1 MSNLKKYIKQRVI
14 VVSIALALVFIYCS
28 LINTSDQGSGFFR
41 FSACEWS
48 YLVVVFYSFFI
59 GIIDLIV
66 LALKQRLTWAKFFFF
81 ILIEALLI
89 VGLFISDY
97 INH

>member
-1 MSNLKKYIKQRVI
+1 MNDLKKHIKQRVI
-14 VVSIALALVFIYCS
+14 VVGIAFVLAFIYCS
-28 LINTSDQGSGFFR
+28 SINTAEQGSGFFR

-66 LALKQRLTWAKFFFF
+66 LAFKQRLTWAKFFVF
-81 ILIEALLI
+81 IIIETLLI
-89 VGLFISDY
+89 AGIFISDY
-97 INH
+97 IKL